1 MSVSITFI
9 ESKAKQNKTQE
20 SICYQGVIA
29 LALNLHLEFLFSGV
43 QFLREDSDIHLQ
55 DVLSR
60 KWYRRTGPWGAN
72 GSRAGQRGSWAAIQL
87 L

>member
-1 MSVSITFI
+1 MLPR
-9 ESKAKQNKTQE
+9 
-20 SICYQGVIA
+20 CYCIST
-29 LALNLHLEFLFSGV
+29 EFAFRTPLSGV

-87 L
+87 P